1 MKRLLRPELLVVCG
15 LLALAVVVVLIL
27 PANLIFGSPFGDL
40 PAQFVPWRA
49 FATASL
55 RAGHLPLW
63 NPYTYSGEPF
73 LGGFQSALLYPP
85 NIIFLGLSLSRAIN
99 LSLLV
104 HLVILAWGM
113 YRRALHRGLQPA
125 AGAACGLTLAL
136 GGTVYPH
143 IYAGHLPNL
152 CTMAWAPWV
161 LGGLE
166 GWWSARRRAG
176 LFQASAA
183 VCLQILAGHPQVVFL
198 TAIAA
203 GLHALVGSVA
213 EPSARRRAL
222 PAVAGCYA
230 VAALLAAAQLFPGF
244 AAVGESARQAQSFAA
259 ASIFSFPPL
268 NFLTALAP
276 GFFGDHLHHPY
287 WGRWYIQEMSV
298 FLGVVGVV
306 LAVAGAFAPAHR
318 RRARLDLIAGA
329 LLLLLALGANTP
341 IYRPLFEHVPGFGV
355 IRGMSKFTFPAMI
368 FLVLVVGAGADALVR
383 RQPIRRGVAALALA
397 AALALGA
404 AGLLVIGRA
413 DWIAGYMRGGLAL
426 NEVDAQLGQL
436 VQGPF
441 AREAA
446 LRAAQSLWIAG
457 ALCLLTGGCLWR
469 VARRPGLRWVP
480 LLLLGGELAAFA
492 WTNSAACNENVAAPA
507 GPREFLAQHPGD
519 YRILT
524 RLYPSGF
531 DGGFLWKTPD
541 LWGNDPFLPGRY
553 AEFMSFTQGGDP
565 DQTGQFITFKY
576 TPPLYAML
584 RCRYTFAV
592 TPDGHAAAY
601 PAPAE
606 PMDRAQLIS
615 DYRVP
620 GGRNAIFAAMAR
632 PDFDPR
638 RTVLLES
645 EPSPRPVP
653 AADPGTVHAVETS
666 PDTLVIEA
674 DVKTP
679 AILLVTDP
687 YSRDWRAVPLAGSS
701 QQAYQVLP
709 ANYIL
714 RAVPLAAGHHRLLME
729 YAPSSFR
736 LGLAVSLVAW
746 LGWLAAA
753 GAAFRRGRT
762 AARA

>member
-1 MKRLLRPELLVVCG
+1 MKRLLRPEPLVVFL
-15 LLALAVVVVLIL
+15 LLALATGVVLIL
-27 PANLIFGSPFGDL
+27 PDNLIFGSAFGDL

-73 LGGFQSALLYPP
+73 LGEFQSALLYPP
-85 NIIFLGLSLSRAIN
+85 NVIFLCLPLAAAIN
-99 LSLLV
+99 LSILA
-104 HLVILAWGM
+104 HLVVLAWGM
-113 YRRALHRGLQPA
+113 YRWALQRGLHPV
-125 AGAACGLTLAL
+125 AGIACGLTLAL

-161 LGGLE
+161 LAGLE
-166 GWWSARRRAG
+166 GWWTSRRRAG

-183 VCLQILAGHPQVVFL
+183 ICLQILAGHPQVVFL

-203 GLHALVGSVA
+203 GVFALVCSVA
-213 EPSARRRAL
+213 EPSVRRRAL
-222 PAVAGCYA
+222 LTVAGCYSA
-230 VAALLAAAQLFPGF
+230 AALLAAAQLFPGF
-244 AAVGESARQAQSFAA
+244 AAVGESARQAQPFAA
-259 ASIFSFPPL
+259 ASIFSFPPV
-268 NFLTALAP
+268 NFLTLFAP
-276 GFFGDHLHHPY
+276 GFFGDHLHTPY
-287 WGRWYIQEMSV
+287 WGRWYLQEMSV
-298 FLGVVGVV
+298 FVGAVGIV
-306 LAVAGAFAPAHR
+306 LAVAGALAPGHG
-318 RRARLDLIAGA
+318 RRARLDLIACV

-341 IYRPLFEHVPGFGV
+341 LYHPLFEYVPGFRV

-368 FLVLVVGAGADALVR
+368 FLVLAVGAGADALVR
-383 RQPIRRGVAALALA
+383 RQPVRRGVVWFAFAGALLLA
-397 AALALGA
+397 V
-404 AGLLVIGRA
+404 AGLILLGRP
-413 DWIAGYMRGGLAL
+413 DWIDGYIRGWLAV
-426 NEVDAQLGQL
+426 NEGDAQLGRL
-436 VQGPF
+436 LEGGF
-441 AREAA
+441 AHDAGV
-446 LRAAQSLWIAG
+446 RAVQSLWIAA
-457 ALCLLTGGCLWR
+457 ALFGLTGGSLWWM
-469 VARRPGLRWVP
+469 ARRPALRWVP
-480 LLLLGGELAAFA
+480 LILLGVEMAAFA
-492 WTNSAACNENVAAPA
+492 STNSAACDTQVAIPA
-507 GPREFLAQHPGD
+507 GVRDFLAQHPGD
-519 YRILT
+519 YRVLT
-524 RLYPSGF
+524 HLAPSGF
-531 DGGFLWKTPD
+531 DAGFLWKTPD
-541 LWGNDPFLPGRY
+541 LWGADPFLPGRY
-553 AEFMSFTQGGDP
+553 AEFINFTQGGNP
-565 DQTGQFITFKY
+565 DETGQFIAFKY
-576 TPPLYAML
+576 MPPLYAML

-615 DYRVP
+615 DYRVL

-645 EPSPRPVP
+645 APSPQPVP

-674 DVKTP
+674 DVKSPTL
-679 AILLVTDP
+679 LLVTDS
-687 YSRDWRAVPLAGSS
+687 YSRDWRAVPLPGSS

-729 YAPSSFR
+729 YAPPSFR
-736 LGLAVSLVAW
+736 LGIAVSLAAW
-746 LGWLAAA
+746 LGWLTAA
-753 GAAFRRGRT
+753 GASFRRRR